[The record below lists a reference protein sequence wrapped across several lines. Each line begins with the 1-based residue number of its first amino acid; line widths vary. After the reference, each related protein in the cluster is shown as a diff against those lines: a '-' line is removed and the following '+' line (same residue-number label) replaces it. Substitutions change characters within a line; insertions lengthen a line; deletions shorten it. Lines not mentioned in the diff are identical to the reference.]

1 MQPRGIGRRL
11 QSRGIPGRTGE
22 RTDQKKGASRRGDV
36 LNEERNVSV
45 LRVKFWHVSELRK
58 QK

>member
-1 MQPRGIGRRL
+1 MEEDCRAEGYPAGQENGQIRRK
-11 QSRGIPGRTGE
+11 GE
-22 RTDQKKGASRRGDV
+22 VEGGDV

-45 LRVKFWHVSELRK
+45 LRVKFWHVSDLRK